1 MSKSVA
7 GSASEVVTATWPARW
22 RIASWPL
29 TCSFRALA
37 FLTSSFMKVA
47 SAGCSV
53 ISHFRLRSVPGRL
66 RLSRML
72 TCHPSSIIR
81 TAALTPR
88 KPAPPVIKIR
98 RAAPRSA
105 FRADRGLALDL
116 SPDSARSPVGVIEG
130 PYLKTIAAERPR
142 RVHVTGNEEV
152 SDPSGSRST
161 HAYHRRVAPSDRA
174 LSAPDTRSLR
184 SNWESE
190 TRMAGVYDALA
201 EVASDAGLRLRLKS
215 LAATE
220 KRHAD
225 AWAELLTAGGVKLP
239 ERTPRFTARVL
250 AGLARIA
257 GIGPALA
264 LAGAAEGQ
272 VLRSYLG
279 QVATVSD
286 QRAQGVLR
294 KLLPE
299 ELDHQ
304 SSDDIA
310 EGGDSRPVT
319 VGGVAFGVGSDV
331 VDEEWHGGG
340 IESIRNV
347 IYGVNDGLTATL
359 GVLAGVGGA
368 SVEPHV
374 VLIGGLSAMV
384 ASGVSMAGGAYLAS
398 KSQREVFEGQ
408 LAREAAEIEAMPELE
423 RAELVKIYRSKGL
436 TPAEATTIVGR
447 ITADKK
453 VWLQTP
459 GPEELGPD
467 GAPFA

>member
-1 MSKSVA
+1 
-7 GSASEVVTATWPARW
+7 
-22 RIASWPL
+22 
-29 TCSFRALA
+29 
-37 FLTSSFMKVA
+37 
-47 SAGCSV
+47 
-53 ISHFRLRSVPGRL
+53 
-66 RLSRML
+66 
-72 TCHPSSIIR
+72 
-81 TAALTPR
+81 
-88 KPAPPVIKIR
+88 
-98 RAAPRSA
+98 
-105 FRADRGLALDL
+105 
-116 SPDSARSPVGVIEG
+116 
-130 PYLKTIAAERPR
+130 
-142 RVHVTGNEEV
+142 
-152 SDPSGSRST
+152 
-161 HAYHRRVAPSDRA
+161 
-174 LSAPDTRSLR
+174 
-184 SNWESE
+184 
-190 TRMAGVYDALA
+190 MAGVYDALA
-201 EVASDAGLRLRLKS
+201 KVATDAGLQRRLRS

-225 AWAELLTAGGVKLP
+225 AWAELLTTGGVKLP
-239 ERTPRFTARVL
+239 ERRPRFTAQVL

-279 QVATVSD
+279 QVTTVSD

-294 KLLPE
+294 KVLPE

-304 SSDDIA
+304 SADEIA
-310 EGGDSRPVT
+310 EASDSTAPAA
-319 VGGVAFGVGSDV
+319 VARGADAVDRDV

-340 IESIRNV
+340 FESIRNV

-368 SVEPHV
+368 SVDPRV

-423 RAELVKIYRSKGL
+423 RAELVRIYRSKGL
-436 TPAEATTIVGR
+436 TAGEAETIVGR

-453 VWLQTP
+453 VWLETQAR
-459 GPEELGPD
+459 EELGLDVSQFENPTREGLVAGISTLVG
-467 GAPFA
+467 GAIPVIGYLGGRWIMGATLSGVAALAIAFAFCAAFLFLIGSARSFFTGKGGLRSGLEMLAVGTVVAAITFVVGVLFRA

>member
-1 MSKSVA
+1 MSGVY
-7 GSASEVVTATWPARW
+7 E
-22 RIASWPL
+22 
-29 TCSFRALA
+29 ALA
-37 FLTSSFMKVA
+37 GVA
-47 SAGCSV
+47 A
-53 ISHFRLRSVPGRL
+53 
-66 RLSRML
+66 
-72 TCHPSSIIR
+72 
-81 TAALTPR
+81 
-88 KPAPPVIKIR
+88 
-98 RAAPRSA
+98 
-105 FRADRGLALDL
+105 
-116 SPDSARSPVGVIEG
+116 
-130 PYLKTIAAERPR
+130 
-142 RVHVTGNEEV
+142 
-152 SDPSGSRST
+152 
-161 HAYHRRVAPSDRA
+161 
-174 LSAPDTRSLR
+174 
-184 SNWESE
+184 
-190 TRMAGVYDALA
+190 
-201 EVASDAGLRLRLKS
+201 DAGLKRRLKV

-225 AWAELLTAGGVKLP
+225 AWAELLTGGGVKLP
-239 ERTPRFTARVL
+239 QRRPGLTAQMLAALARV
-250 AGLARIA
+250 A

-279 QVATVSD
+279 QVSTVSD

-294 KLLPE
+294 KVLPE

-304 SSDDIA
+304 SPDEMAQEA
-310 EGGDSRPVT
+310 ESPPANAID
-319 VGGVAFGVGSDV
+319 ADGSEV
-331 VDEEWHGGG
+331 EFVDEEWHGGG

-368 SVEPHV
+368 NVDPRV

-436 TPAEATTIVGR
+436 TPDEAKTIVGR

-453 VWLQTP
+453 VWLETQAR
-459 GPEELGPD
+459 EELGLDVAQFENPVREGLVAGVSTLIG
-467 GAPFA
+467 GAIPVVGYLVGRLLLVGTGSGFGALAVAFAFSAAFLFLIGSARSFFTGKGGVRSGLEMLAVGTVVAAITYAVGLLFRA

>member
-1 MSKSVA
+1 
-7 GSASEVVTATWPARW
+7 
-22 RIASWPL
+22 
-29 TCSFRALA
+29 
-37 FLTSSFMKVA
+37 
-47 SAGCSV
+47 
-53 ISHFRLRSVPGRL
+53 
-66 RLSRML
+66 
-72 TCHPSSIIR
+72 
-81 TAALTPR
+81 
-88 KPAPPVIKIR
+88 
-98 RAAPRSA
+98 
-105 FRADRGLALDL
+105 
-116 SPDSARSPVGVIEG
+116 
-130 PYLKTIAAERPR
+130 
-142 RVHVTGNEEV
+142 
-152 SDPSGSRST
+152 
-161 HAYHRRVAPSDRA
+161 
-174 LSAPDTRSLR
+174 
-184 SNWESE
+184 
-190 TRMAGVYDALA
+190 MAGVYEALA
-201 EVASDAGLRLRLKS
+201 EVASDAGLRLRLKA

-225 AWAELLTAGGVKLP
+225 AWAELLAAGGVKLP

-279 QVATVSD
+279 QVATMSD

-304 SSDDIA
+304 SSEDIA
-310 EGGDSRPVT
+310 EGGDLQSAT
-319 VGGVAFGVGSDV
+319 AGEVGGGGIDV

-453 VWLQTP
+453 VWLETQAR
-459 GPEELGPD
+459 EELGLDVSQFENPMREGVVAGVSTLVG
-467 GAPFA
+467 GAIPVLGYVAGRLILGAALSGLGALVIAFVFSAAFLFLIGSARSFFTGKGGVRSGVEMLVVGTVVAVITYAVGVLFRA